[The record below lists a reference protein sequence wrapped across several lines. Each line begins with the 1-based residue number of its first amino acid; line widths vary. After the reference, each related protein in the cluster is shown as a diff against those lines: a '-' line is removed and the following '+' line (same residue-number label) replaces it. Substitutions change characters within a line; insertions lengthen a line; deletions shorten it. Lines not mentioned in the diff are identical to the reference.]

1 MSATN
6 LELIQYAFLKCNV
19 ISESEAPSA
28 EQGITG
34 LNILNDMLAD
44 MSKDGIKLGWYPQTN
59 IAATSPLQA
68 EDVGPIKYLLCASLA
83 AHYGIQLSELL
94 LAEIGKAY
102 VRLVKTAL
110 KYSEADMSEMPRA
123 QGLYGGGWF

>member
-6 LELIQYAFLKCNV
+6 LELITYAFLKCNV

-28 EQGITG
+28 EQGVTG